1 MICAEFDNAGF
12 LVASSFQPADIA
24 GCPVLLVT
32 GQERD
37 ALMGF
42 SFPAPADFGTAWAWG
57 FSLVV
62 GSYLIGWAAGVV
74 LRFLNLRS

>member
-1 MICAEFDNAGF
+1 VICAEFDNAGY
-12 LVASSFQPADIA
+12 LVVSQFQPVDMA

-42 SFPAPADFGTAWAWG
+42 SFPSPADFSTAWAWG

-62 GSYLIGWAAGVV
+62 GSYLIGWAAGAV
-74 LRFLNLRS
+74 LRFFNRS

>member
-1 MICAEFDNAGF
+1 MICAEFDANGV
-12 LVASSFQPADIA
+12 LKASSVQPADFA
-24 GCPVLLVT
+24 GCSVLLVT

-42 SFPAPADFGTAWAWG
+42 SFPSPTDFGTAWAWG

-74 LRFLNLRS
+74 LRCLSSVR